1 MSKYVVAFCIIG
13 SIFAIVALIYLA
25 IAIIRDALMHPKKK
39 PHARR
44 RSVVSAGGA
53 APLGAAPS
61 GAGLVAM
68 GFLCAA
74 SGILLGCAI
83 AKKKEPCC
91 EKPSRRFSGKWRP
104 GR

>member
-1 MSKYVVAFCIIG
+1 MNKYVIAFCIIG
-13 SIFAIVALIYLA
+13 SIFAIVTLIYLA
-25 IAIIRDALMHPKKK
+25 IVIIRDALMSPKPKTK
-39 PHARR
+39 PRARR
-44 RSVVSAGGA
+44 STVGVV
-53 APLGAAPS
+53 AAPS

-91 EKPSRRFSGKWRP
+91 EKPRRCFSGKWRP
-104 GR
+104 SR

>member
-13 SIFAIVALIYLA
+13 SIFAIVSLIYLA

-39 PHARR
+39 PHARH
-44 RSVVSAGGA
+44 RSVVRAGGA
-53 APLGAAPS
+53 APA